1 MSSIL
6 YYALSFIVALAILIA
21 VHEFGH
27 YWVARRL
34 GVKVL
39 RFSIGFGKPLFKWRS
54 KNGETEYVIAAI
66 PLGGYVRMLDE
77 REGEVKPEELGRA
90 FNRQPLATRVAVVL
104 AGPLFNFLFA
114 IVALWIM
121 YMSGV
126 PGIKPVVGTVLPDTP
141 AYIAGI
147 QKDDVLLAVAGEP
160 VATWQSARLA
170 LFEAALRGEKVD
182 IRIRTASGSEVN
194 SQLDTGGLEKPI
206 DASVLFERLGLET
219 WSPPALLGKITA
231 NRAADQAGLREG
243 DLILRVNGKQ
253 IDGWLGWVRIVRAHP
268 GDTLTVRFLRQG
280 VEQETQLKPVASKAG
295 NEAIGKVGVALGQPA
310 IDEYRAL
317 GVVVQYGPVEA
328 IQVGIVKTWDM
339 SVLMLRVLGRMVI
352 GDASLKNI
360 SGPLSI
366 AEMAGK
372 TASRGWLSF
381 LSFLAMVSVS
391 LGVLNLLPIPILDG
405 GHLMYYLVEFITGK
419 AVSERVMAIG
429 QQIGISMLL
438 ALMGLA
444 FFNDLTRIF
453 GQ

>member
-6 YYALSFIVALAILIA
+6 YYALTFVVALAILIA

-34 GVKVL
+34 GIKVL

-54 KNGETEYVIAAI
+54 KNGETEYVLAAI

-77 REGEVKPEELGRA
+77 REGEVGPEEVERA
-90 FNRQPLATRVAVVL
+90 FNRQPLASRVAVVS

-114 IVALWIM
+114 IFALWIM

-126 PGIKPVVGTVLPDTP
+126 PGMKPVVGTVLPDTP
-141 AYIAGI
+141 AAVAGI
-147 QKDDVLLAVAGEP
+147 QKNDLILAVAGKP

-170 LFEAALRGEKVD
+170 LFEAALRGENVD
-182 IRIRTASGSEVN
+182 IRLQTSSGTTVN
-194 SQLDTGGLEKPI
+194 SQLDTGVLEKPI
-206 DASVLFERLGLET
+206 DAAVLFEQLGLES
-219 WSPPALLGKITA
+219 WSPQALLGDITPDK
-231 NRAADQAGLREG
+231 AADQAGLRKG
-243 DLILRVNGKQ
+243 DLILMVNGQQ
-253 IDGWLGWVRIVRAHP
+253 IEGWLDWVRIVRAHP
-268 GDTLTVRFLRQG
+268 GDILTVRFLRDG
-280 VEQETQLKPVASKAG
+280 VEQETQLQPVASKAG
-295 NEAIGKVGVALGQPA
+295 NEAIGKVGVALGQQA

-317 GVVVQYGPVEA
+317 SVVVQYGPIEA

-339 SVLMLRVLGRMVI
+339 SVLMLRVLGRIVV

-381 LSFLAMVSVS
+381 VSFLAMVSVS

-405 GHLMYYLVEFITGK
+405 GHLLYYLVEFITGK
-419 AVSERVMAIG
+419 EVSERAMAIG
-429 QQIGISMLL
+429 QQIGISILL

-444 FFNDLTRIF
+444 FFNDLSRIF
-453 GQ
+453 G

>member
-1 MSSIL
+1 MSSVL

-39 RFSIGFGKPLFKWRS
+39 RFSIGFGKPLLSWRS

-77 REGEVKPEELGRA
+77 REGEVRPEELARA
-90 FNRQPLATRVAVVL
+90 FNRQPLATRVAVVS

-114 IVALWIM
+114 IFALWIM
-121 YMSGV
+121 YMGGV
-126 PGIKPVVGTVLPDTP
+126 PGMKPVIGTVLPDTP
-141 AYIAGI
+141 AYSAGI
-147 QKDDVLLAVAGEP
+147 ARNDEILAIAGEP
-160 VATWQSARLA
+160 VSTWQSARLA

-182 IRIRTASGSEVN
+182 IRLRTSSGNEIN
-194 SQLDTGGLEKPI
+194 SQLDTGVLEKPI
-206 DASVLFERLGLET
+206 DAMVLFERLGLDS
-219 WSPPALLGKITA
+219 WWPPALLGEIKSGMP
-231 NRAADQAGLREG
+231 ADQAGLRDG
-243 DLILRVNGKQ
+243 DRILMVNDKQ
-253 IDGWLGWVRIVRAHP
+253 IDDWLGWVRIVEAHP
-268 GDTLTVRFLRQG
+268 GETLTVRYLRQG
-280 VEQETQLKPVASKAG
+280 VEQETQLTPVANS
-295 NEAIGKVGVALGQPA
+295 EAIGKVGVGLGRQA
-310 IDEYRAL
+310 IDEYKAL
-317 GVVVQYGPVEA
+317 RVVVQYGPLEA
-328 IQVGIVKTWDM
+328 MRTGLVKTWDM
-339 SVLMLRVLGRMVI
+339 SVLMLRVLGRIVV

-381 LSFLAMVSVS
+381 LSFLAMVSIS
-391 LGVLNLLPIPILDG
+391 LGVLNLLPVPILDG
-405 GHLMYYLVEFITGK
+405 GHLMYYLIEFITGK
-419 AVSERVMAIG
+419 EVSERVMAVG

-453 GQ
+453 G

>member
-39 RFSIGFGKPLFKWRS
+39 RFSIGFGKPLFSWRS
-54 KNGETEYVIAAI
+54 KNAETEYVIAAI

-77 REGEVKPEELGRA
+77 REGEVSPEELGRA
-90 FNRQPLATRVAVVL
+90 FNRQPLATRVAVVS

-114 IVALWIM
+114 VIALWILF
-121 YMSGV
+121 MSGV
-126 PGIKPVVGTVLPDTP
+126 PGMKPVVGTVQPDTP
-141 AYIAGI
+141 ADIAGI
-147 QKDDVLLAVAGEP
+147 KKDDLILAVAGNP
-160 VATWQSARLA
+160 VDTWQSARLA
-170 LFEAALRGEKVD
+170 LFEAALRGENVN
-182 IRIRTASGSEVN
+182 IRVRTSSGSEVN
-194 SQLDTGGLEKPI
+194 SQLDTGSLEKPI
-206 DASVLFERLGLET
+206 DVTVLFERLGLES
-219 WSPPALLGKITA
+219 WSPPALLGEVIPGK
-231 NRAADQAGLREG
+231 AADRAGLLDG
-243 DLILRVNGKQ
+243 DLILMVNDEQ
-253 IDGWLGWVRIVRAHP
+253 VDSWLKWVRIVQAHP
-268 GDTLTVRFLRQG
+268 GDTLTVRFLRNG
-280 VEQETQLKPVASKAG
+280 VEQVTEMQPVASKVG
-295 NEAIGKVGVALGQPA
+295 NEVIGKVGVGLGQGS

-317 GVVVQYGPVEA
+317 AVVVQYSPIKA
-328 IQVGIVKTWDM
+328 IHAGIVKTWDM
-339 SVLMLRVLGRMVI
+339 SVLMLRVLGRIVI

-381 LSFLAMVSVS
+381 VSFLAMVSVS

-405 GHLMYYLVEFITGK
+405 GHLLYFLVEFVTGR
-419 AVSERVMAIG
+419 AVSERAMAIG

-444 FFNDLTRIF
+444 FFNDLSRIF
-453 GQ
+453 G